1 MVEEL
6 INTLI
11 NVGKQIIAALPFVL
25 YAIIVILVG
34 YLIAAGVRVGIK
46 FLFDRVL
53 GRFFEKTAAGQRLK
67 EAGVD
72 LGGIV
77 GTLVFVLVIVLSIM
91 VAISALNIPGGM
103 FIVEII
109 RIIVNVIG
117 GLLVIAIGV
126 PLAVL
131 GAEYLAKLIAIP
143 IKDKHE
149 TFQSIVSM
157 VLAVL
162 LIIFIFG
169 LALAI
174 MLGSVILLQMLS
186 AALPAG
192 VMAGVIIV
200 IGYMVGDIVGKFV
213 KDIVERLAK
222 PAEETDVG
230 KALKSTGIDLS
241 ILISGI
247 VKATIIVLAIAVGL
261 GMLGTVGIV
270 NNVLAM
276 VSSYLPK
283 ILGAIILLTLGL
295 TLVLV
300 LSKYI
305 GKVFRAITKDKYEP
319 LAVLVENLIALGLIA
334 AFIAIALD
342 ILGLLG
348 ILVYALIIGT
358 VVISIGIIIAETMTK
373 LLSGTHAILDRL
385 APILGSVITLI
396 FAYVGV
402 SAILAEIPGLTEVL
416 KTIGWGIAIAFAIML
431 APLMFYFLRISYKE
445 TESIR

>member
-67 EAGVD
+67 EAGVE

-295 TLVLV
+295 TL
-300 LSKYI
+300 
-305 GKVFRAITKDKYEP
+305 
-319 LAVLVENLIALGLIA
+319 
-334 AFIAIALD
+334 
-342 ILGLLG
+342 
-348 ILVYALIIGT
+348 
-358 VVISIGIIIAETMTK
+358 
-373 LLSGTHAILDRL
+373 
-385 APILGSVITLI
+385 
-396 FAYVGV
+396 
-402 SAILAEIPGLTEVL
+402 
-416 KTIGWGIAIAFAIML
+416 
-431 APLMFYFLRISYKE
+431 
-445 TESIR
+445 